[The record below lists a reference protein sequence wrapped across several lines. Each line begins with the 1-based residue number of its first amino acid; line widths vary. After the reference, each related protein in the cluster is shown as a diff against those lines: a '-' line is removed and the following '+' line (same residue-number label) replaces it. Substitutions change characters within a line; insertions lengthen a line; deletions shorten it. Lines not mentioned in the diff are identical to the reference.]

1 MSSFNAPF
9 AARRRLLRWLAASPL
24 LPYAGV
30 AGAAPDIPS
39 KLAELEAA
47 ADLIAKPEDAINV
60 FDFEPVFRRNV
71 PPAHAGY
78 MYSGIDA
85 EVTLKANRE
94 AFSKYY
100 LRPRRLVDVSKV
112 DTGVEIFGARYANP
126 IFICPTGGN
135 RAYHPEGEMAVARA
149 ARAGGHL
156 EMLAT
161 PATTSIED
169 AMAARG
175 APVWYQLYASPKWE
189 VAEALVKRA
198 ERAGSPVV
206 VLTVDRVAGRNQEPF
221 ARMRRKDTR
230 DCSGC
235 HPKGLQASVAR
246 KPAYA
251 GIDLSGLPNL
261 QSANLSWEFVKRL
274 RGATRMKIVIK
285 GILTAEDAAL
295 AVEHGVDGLVVSN
308 HGGRGEDSG
317 RATIDVLPEV
327 VEAVKGRILVLVDGG
342 FRRGTDVAKALAMGA
357 NAVGVGRP
365 YLWGLGAFG
374 EPGVAKVLEILRTE
388 TRVAMMQCGVRSV
401 KEFTPAFVRR
411 V

>member
-1 MSSFNAPF
+1 MPTDRFEQ
-9 AARRRLLRWLAASPL
+9 RRRLLQWLAASPL
-24 LPYAGV
+24 LPYAGF

-47 ADLIAKPEDAINV
+47 AELIAKPEDAINV
-60 FDFEPVFRRNV
+60 FDFEPVFRKNV

-85 EVTLKANRE
+85 EVTLKANRA
-94 AFSKYY
+94 AFDKYY

-112 DTGVEIFGARYANP
+112 DMSVELFGVKYANP

-135 RAYHPEGEMAVARA
+135 KAYHPEGEMAVARA
-149 ARAGGHL
+149 AKAGGHL

-161 PATTSIED
+161 PASTSIED

-198 ERAGSPVV
+198 EKAGAPVV
-206 VLTVDRVAGRNQEPF
+206 VVTVDRVGGRNQEPF
-221 ARMRRKDTR
+221 IRMQRKDTR
-230 DCSGC
+230 NCADC
-235 HPKGLQASVAR
+235 HPKGLQESVKR
-246 KPAYA
+246 KPAYD

-261 QSANLSWEFVKRL
+261 QSANMSWEFIKRL
-274 RGATRMKIVIK
+274 RGATQMKIVIK

-295 AVEHGVDGLVVSN
+295 CVANGVDGLIVSN

-327 VEAVKGRILVLVDGG
+327 VDAAKGKILVLVDGG

-388 TRVAMMQCGVRSV
+388 TRVAMMQCGVRTV

>member
-1 MSSFNAPF
+1 MPIDRFEH
-9 AARRRLLRWLAASPL
+9 RRRLLQWLAASPL
-24 LPYAGV
+24 FPYSGLA
-30 AGAAPDIPS
+30 AAAPDIPS
-39 KLAELEAA
+39 KLLELEAA
-47 ADLIAKPEDAINV
+47 ADLISKPEEAVNV
-60 FDFEPVFRRNV
+60 FDFEPVFRKNV
-71 PPAHAGY
+71 PPAHAFY

-94 AFSKYY
+94 AFGKYY
-100 LRPRRLVDVSKV
+100 LRPRRLVDVSKT
-112 DTGVEIFGARYANP
+112 DTSVEIFGVKYATP

-135 RAYHPEGEMAVARA
+135 KAYHPEGEMAVARA
-149 ARAGGHL
+149 AKAGGHL

-161 PATTSIED
+161 PASTSIED

-198 ERAGSPVV
+198 EKAGAPVV
-206 VLTVDRVAGRNQEPF
+206 VVTVDRVGGRNQEPF
-221 ARMRRKDTR
+221 IRMQRKDTR
-230 DCSGC
+230 NCADC
-235 HPKGLQASVAR
+235 HPKGLQESVKR
-246 KPAYA
+246 KPAYD

-261 QSANLSWEFVKRL
+261 QSANMSWEFIKRL
-274 RGATRMKIVIK
+274 RGATKMKIVIK
-285 GILTAEDAAL
+285 GILTAEDAEL
-295 AVEHGVDGLVVSN
+295 AVKNGVDGIVVSN

-327 VEAVKGRILVLVDGG
+327 VEAVKGRTLVLIDGG

-388 TRVAMMQCGVRSV
+388 TRVAMMQCGVRTV
-401 KEFTPAFVRR
+401 KDFTPAFVRR

>member
-1 MSSFNAPF
+1 MPIEQ
-9 AARRRLLRWLAASPL
+9 RRRLLQWLAASPL
-24 LPYAGV
+24 LPYAGL

-60 FDFEPVFRRNV
+60 FDFEPVFRKNV

-78 MYSGIDA
+78 MYSGIDG
-85 EVTLKANRE
+85 EMTLRANRE

-112 DTGVEIFGARYANP
+112 DTSVEIFGVKYANP
-126 IFICPTGGN
+126 VFICPTGGN
-135 RAYHPEGEMAVARA
+135 RAYHPEGELAVARA
-149 ARAGGHL
+149 AKAGGHL

-169 AMAARG
+169 AIAARG

-198 ERAGSPVV
+198 EKAGAPVV
-206 VLTVDRVAGRNQEPF
+206 VVTVDRVAGRNQEPF
-221 ARMRRKDTR
+221 MRMRRKDTR
-230 DCSGC
+230 NCADC
-235 HPKGLQASVAR
+235 HPKGLQESVKR
-246 KPAYA
+246 KPAYD

-261 QSANLSWEFVKRL
+261 QSANMSWEFIKRL

-295 AVEHGVDGLVVSN
+295 CVANGVDGLVVSN

-327 VEAVKGRILVLVDGG
+327 VDAVKGKILVLVDGG

-374 EPGVAKVLEILRTE
+374 EPGVAKVLEIMRTE